1 MGAPGLGLPRLALD
15 RTSIEKGD
23 FPVSRRGYERAAVDA
38 HLKALADRFEE
49 LARASP
55 QEALA
60 SAASEQVR
68 GIVAAAESSA
78 AEIRSAAEQ
87 QALESARQAAA
98 DAERVRREATRTAEE
113 CVAKVRAATQLMLER
128 LDAMEGELAGLLG
141 SVRSSAEQEAP
152 AAEQEAPAA
161 EQEAPAAEQEAPA
174 AVDAATAGDE
184 EKARLIA
191 LEMAL
196 SGKSREEA
204 DSYLAGEFELDDRA
218 KLLDEI
224 YAKIGEI
231 ER

>member
-1 MGAPGLGLPRLALD
+1 LALD

-23 FPVSRRGYERAAVDA
+23 FPVSRRGYEPAAVDA

-49 LARASP
+49 VARASP
-55 QEALA
+55 HEALA
-60 SAASEQVR
+60 STASEQVR

-87 QALESARQAAA
+87 QARESARQAAA
-98 DAERVRREATRTAEE
+98 DAERVRGEATRRAEE

-128 LDAMEGELAGLLG
+128 LDAMEGELEGLLV
-141 SVRSSAEQEAP
+141 SLRSGGEAMPAAP
-152 AAEQEAPAA
+152 AAEQEAPAP
-161 EQEAPAAEQEAPA
+161 EQEAPAPEQEAPA
-174 AVDAATAGDE
+174 AVDAPTAGDE

-204 DSYLAGEFELDDRA
+204 DSYLAGEFKLDDRA